1 MLIED
6 ILSFTDRMYFVSFWH
21 SPPSPITLG
30 KRMLKALNIILDIQ
44 EIDMQMIQLMRLK
57 SERQKD
63 LANINAVKDD
73 LRHQSE
79 AKQLEIAELKKVIRL
94 MEGDVSDIKSK
105 LKKLESQQ
113 NAIKKVEEFNALSH
127 EMSQADR
134 ERSAKE
140 LRLSEHYEK
149 LAAEEETLKAI
160 DQSLETTIEN
170 SKVLEAEIH
179 DGISRINAEGRVL
192 KTQRDELVSSAEPE
206 TFRIYERL
214 LRNKRDR
221 VVVPIENRC
230 CSGCHIMLTAQ
241 DENLVRKGERIV
253 FCEHCS
259 RIHYW
264 PESQA
269 LEGTTVATKQ
279 RRRRPTKV

>member
-1 MLIED
+1 
-6 ILSFTDRMYFVSFWH
+6 
-21 SPPSPITLG
+21 
-30 KRMLKALNIILDIQ
+30 MLKALKIILDIQ
-44 EIDMQMIQLMRLK
+44 ELDMQMIQLMRLK

-63 LANINAVKDD
+63 LANINAVKSD
-73 LRHQSE
+73 LN
-79 AKQLEIAELKKVIRL
+79 KQAESKETDITELKKVIRL
-94 MEGDVSDIKSK
+94 MEGEVTDIKAK
-105 LKKLESQQ
+105 IKKLDAQQ
-113 NAIKKVEEFNALSH
+113 NSIKKVEEFNALSH

-134 ERSAKE
+134 ERVAKE
-140 LRLSEHYEK
+140 QRLSDQYDK
-149 LAAEEETLKAI
+149 LAAEEEALKSI
-160 DQSLETTIEN
+160 RESLKTTTAN
-170 SKVLEAEIH
+170 SKVLEAEIQESI
-179 DGISRINAEGRVL
+179 DRINTEGRGL
-192 KTQRDELVSSAEPE
+192 KSQRDELVVKAEPE

-264 PESQA
+264 PESEA
-269 LEGTTVATKQ
+269 LEGTVAATKQ
-279 RRRRPTKV
+279 RRRRTTKV